1 MEAKMKITRR
11 QLRKLISESIYG
23 TGKRG
28 YAKTRPEDPMMH
40 VSPDIRKKLEPLITN
55 DDPAFQRQGYDLATT
70 LQPDSTV
77 FPFEGDPYTRKPY
90 EGYDYIEDL
99 MRSKGIYGDFL
110 RIHKNLKNAYDA
122 AEGKVIT
129 VKLRDDLLDAFNEA
143 FDYAKK
149 LAKVLGKPDDEA
161 SSLYNKLFK
170 SALPED

>member
-1 MEAKMKITRR
+1 MKITRR
-11 QLRKLISESIYG
+11 KLRKIINESVFG

-28 YAKTRPEDPMMH
+28 YSKTRPEDPMMH
-40 VSPDIRKKLEPLITN
+40 VSPDIRKKLDRLIQH
-55 DDPAFQRQGYDLATT
+55 DDDSYQRQGYDLATT
-70 LQPDSTV
+70 LQQDMTA

-99 MRSKGIYGDFL
+99 MRSKSIYGDFL
-110 RIHKNLKNAYDA
+110 RIHANLKNAYDT

-129 VKLRDDLLDAFNEA
+129 AKLRDDLMDAFNEA

-149 LAKVLGKPDDEA
+149 LAKLLGTPDDEA